1 LFEVGIFAQ
10 GQAECRTVVVFGQSG
25 LEIGRRD
32 MVWASLVPAP
42 LHEEAKGKQICSAL
56 TAAVIR
62 RSPDGLC

>member
-1 LFEVGIFAQ
+1 M
-10 GQAECRTVVVFGQSG
+10 VVFGQSG

-42 LHEEAKGKQICSAL
+42 LHEEANGKQTSSAL
-56 TAAVIR
+56 TVAVIR